1 MDQFSEFER
10 PLAPQKESGSII
22 SHAWENYKG
31 IFIYALLYLVI
42 AGIVGFIFSLFLPSG
57 STEGYKE
64 IIDSVR
70 NGKSIDLEEIS
81 AIQSSMG
88 FTSYI
93 LNFVISAIFGALL
106 FPLSAGLIFIAHKY
120 NSKQNIDIA
129 DFFIGYKQNTVNL
142 MLYGLF
148 MSFITTVGYYCC
160 ILPGIYL
167 SIVGITGLPIIFFE
181 NKTPIEAFKK
191 ALNITNSDFGT
202 ILVVAILMFLIA
214 YVLGAILCC
223 IGLLFT
229 IGFTFSVKYSTY
241 CAYCGTPYE
250 VNKN

>member
-1 MDQFSEFER
+1 MNHFSEFER

-31 IFIYALLYLVI
+31 IFIYALLYMVI
-42 AGIVGFIFSLFLPSG
+42 AIVVGYIFSLFLPSEG
-57 STEGYKE
+57 TESYKE
-64 IIDSVR
+64 IIDSIR
-70 NGKSIDLEEIS
+70 NGKSIDFEEIN
-81 AIQSSMG
+81 ALQGSMG
-88 FTSYI
+88 YTSYI

-120 NSKQNIDIA
+120 NSKQNIDIS
-129 DFFIGYKQNTVNL
+129 DLFIGYKQNTVNL
-142 MLYGLF
+142 ILYGLL
-148 MSFITTVGYYCC
+148 MSVITTVGYYSC

-202 ILVVAILMFLIA
+202 FLVIGILTFLIS
-214 YVLGAILCC
+214 LSGLLLCC
-223 IGLLFT
+223 VGVLLT
-229 IGFTFSVKYSTY
+229 GGFVYSVQYSTY
-241 CAYCGTPYE
+241 CAYFGTPYE
-250 VNKN
+250 IDKD